1 MNQQQNLLVKTLPEV
16 YPPSEDTWFLAEVI
30 DQHLREKNFLRNS
43 ALITNGLICEVGV
56 GTGYISI
63 FLATKYPQITVIGT
77 DISPIAIAL
86 SYENALQLI
95 PENYLHFCCTSLLNC
110 FNANTFNADVIF
122 FNPPY
127 VRTPLEEFYNP
138 PSPIVRAWSG
148 GQNGIQTILTFLDEL
163 LEFRF
168 ESAFFLSSSLNE
180 NENFINAYESQLE
193 VSEVARRQ
201 IEDEKLICYKVSK
214 LEL

>member
-1 MNQQQNLLVKTLPEV
+1 MNQLQNLLVKTLPEV
-16 YPPSEDTWFLAEVI
+16 YPSSEDTWFLADVI
-30 DQHLREKNFLRNS
+30 DQHLREKNLPRNS
-43 ALITNGLICEVGV
+43 AFIKNGLVCEVGV

-86 SYENALQLI
+86 SYENALYLI
-95 PENYLHFCCTSLLNC
+95 PEKQIHFYCTSLLKC
-110 FNANTFNADVIF
+110 FNASTFNANVIF

-127 VRTPLEEFYNP
+127 VRTPHEEFKNP
-138 PSPIVRAWSG
+138 SSPIVRTWSG
-148 GQNGIQTILTFLDEL
+148 GPSGILMIQNFLKEL

-180 NENFINAYESQLE
+180 IEDLINSYESQLE
-193 VSEVARRQ
+193 ISEVARRQ

-214 LEL
+214 LDP